1 MELIILGVF
10 ICLFIITNKICEK
23 KSLSKLIGN
32 MYLLWWF
39 VWLELS
45 IDTKKGTMMEVSNK
59 TYWILIINV
68 VAFIIMYLLVDKK
81 YSGNSINLLNKKKSK
96 DKVISKSNCFD
107 IKTYQSGFIVWIIG
121 ILMMFILI
129 FYLRRYT
136 VLLDQYGMSHA
147 RIIRFELGYM
157 LKSPFELLF
166 YNYIIQSILTVI
178 SILVPIHIIN
188 GKFKNP
194 IIYIGI
200 INVLLNSQVG
210 KGRMIIFELLLY
222 FMVAFII
229 YFYNEI
235 WKYVKKYW
243 YIIIIIIGI
252 GGAGMTFLT
261 LVRLNTD
268 FASMESIK
276 GNLKETFDQVIL
288 YFTGSIRAF
297 DYSLINN
304 YRDTIISQY
313 GHTWGGATFAGINEV
328 IIMFFRALGMEIS
341 TVNMAIGAL
350 TQPAIFIGENVQY
363 NAFYSAAFN
372 YYIDFGVVGVALF
385 SGLFG
390 AFSSL
395 LIKKTIKTKDVYYN
409 MILILNLYII
419 LFSLLRWE
427 YQAPSTWITILIILS
442 VRAIH
447 KKYTYYYETNKNVK
461 HLGEVNNIFV
471 KKVLFVYNW
480 LLGQNT
486 KKI

>member
-1 MELIILGVF
+1 ML
-10 ICLFIITNKICEK
+10 
-23 KSLSKLIGN
+23 
-32 MYLLWWF
+32 
-39 VWLELS
+39 
-45 IDTKKGTMMEVSNK
+45 
-59 TYWILIINV
+59 
-68 VAFIIMYLLVDKK
+68 
-81 YSGNSINLLNKKKSK
+81 
-96 DKVISKSNCFD
+96 
-107 IKTYQSGFIVWIIG
+107 
-121 ILMMFILI
+121 
-129 FYLRRYT
+129 
-136 VLLDQYGMSHA
+136 

-363 NAFYSAAFN
+363 NAFY
-372 YYIDFGVVGVALF
+372 F
-385 SGLFG
+385 SCF
-390 AFSSL
+390 
-395 LIKKTIKTKDVYYN
+395 
-409 MILILNLYII
+409 
-419 LFSLLRWE
+419 
-427 YQAPSTWITILIILS
+427 
-442 VRAIH
+442 
-447 KKYTYYYETNKNVK
+447 
-461 HLGEVNNIFV
+461 
-471 KKVLFVYNW
+471 
-480 LLGQNT
+480 
-486 KKI
+486 